1 MMLLLSPPLLL
12 LVLLQLLLLLLPLLL
27 LLCLL
32 PGFIVI
38 FVYFLYQRVN
48 LAHTQRRQPRQ
59 MKYRAQLD
67 STQLNRAELSLPE
80 FLLEICT

>member
-1 MMLLLSPPLLL
+1 MMLLLSPLLL
-12 LVLLQLLLLLLPLLL
+12 LLLLQLLLLLLPLL

-59 MKYRAQLD
+59 QMKYRAQLD